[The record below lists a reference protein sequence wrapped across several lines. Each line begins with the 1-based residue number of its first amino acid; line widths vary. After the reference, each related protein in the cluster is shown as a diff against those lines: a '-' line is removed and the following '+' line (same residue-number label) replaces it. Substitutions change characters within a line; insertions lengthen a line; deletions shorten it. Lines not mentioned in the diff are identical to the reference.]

1 MHSAM
6 RVRKRKKLDLLSLG
20 RTLVSTL
27 VDIQT
32 EAAPPNVRAYI
43 LSTNVSTIIWSIPYY

>member
-6 RVRKRKKLDLLSLG
+6 RVRKRKKLDLLSLD

-43 LSTNVSTIIWSIPYY
+43 LSTNVFTIIWSIPYY